1 MDVIHYE
8 AQGRVLN
15 FVMSGLAWQHAATLH
30 LSTASHS
37 VFPRPG
43 DLCRGVYSL
52 AYLSVSGVQECHP
65 KQWRSSI
72 VQKRDILSIQEVK
85 EDDIG
90 NYTCEVQ
97 FGGYSVRRTTE
108 LTVTGKF
115 LMEKHSVDWHDV
127 VFFNLSFYASLMDP
141 QVFCEDV

>member
-1 MDVIHYE
+1 ML
-8 AQGRVLN
+8 QSLQ
-15 FVMSGLAWQHAATLH
+15 FGLL
-30 LSTASHS
+30 
-37 VFPRPG
+37 
-43 DLCRGVYSL
+43 
-52 AYLSVSGVQECHP
+52 LSVSGVQECHP

-115 LMEKHSVDWHDV
+115 LMEEHSADCLHMFIFQAFILRHINKPFKSSVRKFSSV
-127 VFFNLSFYASLMDP
+127 VLGSQKNIPATAFTSF
-141 QVFCEDV
+141 QVEITTRTRV